1 MVSRLIEQ
9 GMNGIFDAEEGK
21 FVANW
26 MEIFGC
32 SIRRVGWRYFI
43 TFDSSAVY
51 FGSRV
56 QHPIDRNKII
66 KKKLYFNPSI

>member
-1 MVSRLIEQ
+1 MVSSRLIEQ

-51 FGSRV
+51 FGSYV
-56 QHPIDRNKII
+56 
-66 KKKLYFNPSI
+66 